1 MLELPKVHVVFVENL
16 VVLVVVFDVAS
27 NHLIVYDSRLNA
39 FLVFFDFSLIPQTV
53 LDLFVHLFLHNSNY
67 NTKHP
72 RGVLVFVVSLKSS

>member
-27 NHLIVYDSRLNA
+27 DHLIVDDSRLNA

-53 LDLFVHLFLHNSNY
+53 LDLFVHLFLS
-67 NTKHP
+67 TT
-72 RGVLVFVVSLKSS
+72 LSLSLLISLSL